1 MFKTFSKLLGNDCYI
16 FYRYLVLTA
25 VYAVLCGLSM
35 VLLAVL
41 LAKVLQSA
49 YSYIEIFL
57 LLIIICITM
66 CWWLRR
72 VVEQQGI
79 KVGIAVLAGAR
90 LRLGEHVATLPVG
103 WFNQQNKTQ
112 FNHIVNQ
119 GMMSIAQLPAHVF
132 TPLLTSLIT
141 PVVMVIALFFYSP
154 QLGLMSLL
162 ALPILGMV
170 FYLTVK
176 ISSYTDASYQ
186 HNFASTSQRIVEFA
200 QAQSIFRAFNGE
212 GTSRRFLDQAFDTQR
227 QSAFKLIVLS
237 SCAAV
242 LNTWV
247 IQIIFAGLL
256 LLALMALVL
265 IPSDQL
271 VLADVISVVIIL
283 LLLCRF
289 IEAVTEVASYSEV
302 LRGGAAQLASIEA
315 IFDQHALAEG
325 VKTQRLVDHSICF
338 KDVYFSY
345 DRTLPPVLEG
355 INLNIA
361 SGSMTA
367 LIGASGAGKSTIAQL
382 VARFYDVDQGQ
393 VLVGGIDVK
402 QFPSAQ
408 LSSQMSQIF
417 QDNYLFA
424 GSIAD
429 NMRIGRADATET
441 EMLHVLTQ
449 VGLGDL
455 LAQLPEGLNSMVGE
469 GGGRLSGG
477 ERQRM
482 TIARALIK
490 DAPILLIDEATAAL
504 DTENQAM
511 ISDLL
516 QQLRGQKTILVIA
529 HQLSTI
535 VNADQI
541 VVLKNG
547 QITEQGTA
555 TELSQIKGDYWH
567 FVQQSHQ
574 LQGWHIGALAAEGS
588 S

>member
-1 MFKTFSKLLGNDCYI
+1 
-16 FYRYLVLTA
+16 
-25 VYAVLCGLSM
+25 
-35 VLLAVL
+35 
-41 LAKVLQSA
+41 
-49 YSYIEIFL
+49 
-57 LLIIICITM
+57 
-66 CWWLRR
+66 
-72 VVEQQGI
+72 
-79 KVGIAVLAGAR
+79 
-90 LRLGEHVATLPVG
+90 
-103 WFNQQNKTQ
+103 
-112 FNHIVNQ
+112 
-119 GMMSIAQLPAHVF
+119 
-132 TPLLTSLIT
+132 
-141 PVVMVIALFFYSP
+141 
-154 QLGLMSLL
+154 
-162 ALPILGMV
+162 
-170 FYLTVK
+170 
-176 ISSYTDASYQ
+176 
-186 HNFASTSQRIVEFA
+186 
-200 QAQSIFRAFNGE
+200 
-212 GTSRRFLDQAFDTQR
+212 
-227 QSAFKLIVLS
+227 
-237 SCAAV
+237 
-242 LNTWV
+242 
-247 IQIIFAGLL
+247 
-256 LLALMALVL
+256 
-265 IPSDQL
+265 
-271 VLADVISVVIIL
+271 
-283 LLLCRF
+283 
-289 IEAVTEVASYSEV
+289 
-302 LRGGAAQLASIEA
+302 
-315 IFDQHALAEG
+315 
-325 VKTQRLVDHSICF
+325 
-338 KDVYFSY
+338 
-345 DRTLPPVLEG
+345 
-355 INLNIA
+355 
-361 SGSMTA
+361 MTA